1 MQEQQTDSSEDRP
14 TLPRPLLDSLARI
27 AMSAWTIRRKTR
39 QSVSD
44 AESGSLSVHTDAI
57 FDALRQTGVEI
68 EEYPEQPYRP
78 GLDVEILVF
87 QPNASVEQDTI
98 TSTVRPAVLFQG
110 QIIQRGQVIVST
122 PEEKEMP

>member
-27 AMSAWTIRRKTR
+27 ATSAWTIRRKTR
-39 QSVSD
+39 QSVSNV
-44 AESGSLSVHTDAI
+44 ESGALSLHADAI

-87 QPNASVEQDTI
+87 QPNAGVEQDTI